1 MNSINFQN
9 DPTKTLYYWID
20 GQETVINMDVK
31 FYDATDKIL
40 NTSGSL
46 LSFASLNTAIVDLDY
61 EAISNFIGEFIEITG
76 SGIKVIDGV
85 ARAIVSNRYT
95 EEGSKFFEAEWDYD
109 GSPLEYYGAI
119 VGRTTSETINFDI
132 SSKGRNY
139 VWFAF
144 NTNVKAP
151 VLPPL
156 PPYKQITP
164 EQEKEVPTK
173 PVEPTYVTPTLVTF
187 TPEVFVPEKY
197 NPEPFVPEV
206 FTPETFDPI
215 TPKMIPRVEV
225 PEKETYSVS
234 VHPVIVKQTPANIK
248 AVVNEDGV
256 DVNGKLVPKGS
267 TQTWVLTNS
276 PLVAGREVVT
286 SYTMPDPLPA
296 GFEID
301 REATAIKNTAWT
313 VNYDENG
320 KTTLSATQATLD
332 YLNANRNQDVVVPV
346 AYFVGRPINDGGTY
360 KNTFTTLYY
369 SKNKN

>member
-1 MNSINFQN
+1 MLANTGKDGFLSEFVVQHLIFKSEPDASYISSVEAATDSEIATIVNGRYIDQFRDDSGNGPVYILKKGEPISVTYTGLKNSSFDGKEISKVVYTYTLKSTELDNKDKILVNFQN

-76 SGIKVIDGV
+76 SGIKVVDGV
-85 ARAIVSNRYT
+85 ARAIASNRYT

-151 VLPPL
+151 
-156 PPYKQITP
+156 
-164 EQEKEVPTK
+164 
-173 PVEPTYVTPTLVTF
+173 
-187 TPEVFVPEKY
+187 
-197 NPEPFVPEV
+197 
-206 FTPETFDPI
+206 
-215 TPKMIPRVEV
+215 
-225 PEKETYSVS
+225 
-234 VHPVIVKQTPANIK
+234 
-248 AVVNEDGV
+248 
-256 DVNGKLVPKGS
+256 
-267 TQTWVLTNS
+267 
-276 PLVAGREVVT
+276 
-286 SYTMPDPLPA
+286 
-296 GFEID
+296 
-301 REATAIKNTAWT
+301 
-313 VNYDENG
+313 
-320 KTTLSATQATLD
+320 
-332 YLNANRNQDVVVPV
+332 
-346 AYFVGRPINDGGTY
+346 
-360 KNTFTTLYY
+360 
-369 SKNKN
+369 